1 MPMLVYW
8 SVIFEAF
15 ISIVYSPYALRLI
28 KTREKQ
34 NPNHRGLS
42 QLPTDQVGQ
51 SSFRGAENRCVHR
64 KFLGKYMGWTRW
76 RQRYIQEEGM
86 RRLPRWVYIICIYSS
101 WKGYKLINLSSAEF
115 ISGEGVFAGVV
126 RISCLWVVVWSQIGS
141 KWPTIV
147 LCWID
152 IFCQEHVN
160 TEGHWY

>member
-1 MPMLVYW
+1 MRWDW
-8 SVIFEAF
+8 SRQGRNRIPIIEDLAN
-15 ISIVYSPYALRLI
+15 SQQTKLDKALPEVLKI
-28 KTREKQ
+28 GVST
-34 NPNHRGLS
+34 GI
-42 QLPTDQVGQ
+42 
-51 SSFRGAENRCVHR
+51 
-64 KFLGKYMGWTRW
+64 FLGKYMRWTRW